1 MQENIKIKVIEKS
14 SLVDDV
20 EQQLRDYIISNGFKP
35 GDPMPKEL
43 ELTIALGVSR
53 SVVREAL
60 SRLRML
66 GLLRSVKRK
75 GLIVTSPDIFNGLD
89 RIIVPQLMDKKTM
102 KDLFELRLILEL
114 GIAEILFARK
124 TPEDISDL
132 KKIISREKSGIDR
145 AISIESE
152 VEFHGK
158 LYEIAGN
165 QTLKRMQSLL
175 WPVFEFL
182 KQEETEQGETPHL
195 SKVSHLDLA
204 NTLENGTHEE
214 FREAMK
220 RHIKIHLDRI
230 NNSSNIKVK
239 N

>member
-1 MQENIKIKVIEKS
+1 MHNNVKIGFIQKS

-20 EQQLRDYIISNGFKP
+20 EQRLREYIISNGFKP
-35 GDPMPKEL
+35 GDSMPKEL
-43 ELTIALGVSR
+43 ELTTARGVSR

-66 GLLRSVKRK
+66 GLLKSVKRK
-75 GLIVTSPDIFNGLD
+75 GLIVTAPDIFNGLD
-89 RIIVPQLMDKKTM
+89 RIIVPELMDNKTM

-124 TPEDISDL
+124 SPEDINDL
-132 KKIISREKSGIDR
+132 NKIIAKEKSGINR

-165 QTLKRMQSLL
+165 VTLKRMQSLL

-182 KQEETEQGETPHL
+182 KDEETQKGEEPHL
-195 SKVSHLDLA
+195 SKVSHQDLV
-204 NTLENGTHEE
+204 NILEKGTPNE

-220 RHIKIHLDRI
+220 GHIKIHLDRI
-230 NNSSNIKVK
+230 EKS
-239 N
+239 

>member
-1 MQENIKIKVIEKS
+1 MHNNVKIGFIQKS

-20 EQQLRDYIISNGFKP
+20 EQRLREYIISNGFKP
-35 GDPMPKEL
+35 GDSMPKEL
-43 ELTIALGVSR
+43 ELTTALGVSR

-66 GLLRSVKRK
+66 GLLKSVKRK
-75 GLIVTSPDIFNGLD
+75 GLIVTAPDIFNGLD
-89 RIIVPQLMDKKTM
+89 RIIVPELMDNKTM

-124 TPEDISDL
+124 SPEDINDL
-132 KKIISREKSGIDR
+132 NKIIAKEKSGINR

-165 QTLKRMQSLL
+165 VTLKRMQSLL

-182 KQEETEQGETPHL
+182 KDEETQKGEEPHL
-195 SKVSHLDLA
+195 SKVSHQDLV
-204 NTLENGTHEE
+204 NILEKGTPNE

-220 RHIKIHLDRI
+220 GHIKIHLDRI
-230 NNSSNIKVK
+230 EKS
-239 N
+239 